1 MDALEA
7 KGARGYDAPAC
18 DCVRALLTRAE
29 ELGGGVGAI
38 LVARAESHLSS
49 LSARFDRDTA
59 RVRERLEHVQTDPD
73 TAERLQNLLQR
84 GDVVRVARTLRR
96 IAVQPVSRP
105 QATSYETVA
114 SPAPKPDSL
123 PPPRGRNSQLPPRS
137 LRKQRAVV
145 YEDSV
150 AALVASFALA
160 RATDVV
166 PEDAGPYNPLRIA
179 SNTLDRMREVSP
191 FFLTVQLNRLEEL
204 ASLLALPE
212 LPAPPE
218 EKALP
223 RKKTKALKGGRT
235 S

>member
-1 MDALEA
+1 M
-7 KGARGYDAPAC
+7 
-18 DCVRALLTRAE
+18 RALLTRAE
-29 ELGGGVGAI
+29 ELGGGVGQL
-38 LVARAESHLSS
+38 LVARAEAHVSS
-49 LSARFDRDTA
+49 LSERFDRDSA
-59 RVRERLEHVQTDPD
+59 RVRTRLEALESEYGGTEQ
-73 TAERLQNLLQR
+73 LQDMLQR
-84 GDVVRVARTLRR
+84 GEVTRVARTLRR
-96 IAVQPVSRP
+96 IAVEPRSRLRPLGSADTAASSGAKPGTPPRASMPSSRP
-105 QATSYETVA
+105 
-114 SPAPKPDSL
+114 SL
-123 PPPRGRNSQLPPRS
+123 PASRSSSLPPPRS

-160 RATDVV
+160 RAVDVV

-179 SNTLDRMREVSP
+179 STTLDRMREVSP

-223 RKKTKALKGGRT
+223 RKKTKALKGGRN